1 MDKIHEKVK
10 IFQEFFYSE
19 AVLLQNVQTGRL
31 AMNQLPLSETI
42 QRVEQMIDSGDGDPG
57 RLYHILESL
66 RNNKTLYH
74 SDQVYLEHKL
84 NAEFSLK
91 EEKRYIPDDLLEKI
105 KFIIDSGNGDPGRLQ
120 HIYDMISQNRTL
132 YHSDQ
137 KYLELKLEDL
147 QNNHYVTQNNFEL
160 KKEIPQPYVQ
170 KVKSITEEKITPVIT
185 EEKIPETPAGLS
197 DKLRGSMPK
206 DWVPPNDSS
215 TLTGIY
221 EKIKTEEQRLDDQK
235 RIYDEI
241 NIQRSK
247 LSQLI
252 LNRQEYEKQVKLEQS
267 RLESQIKEEREK
279 IAKQTHFSEEL
290 LNQKKELDKV
300 KSERD
305 KIILKISEE
314 KTKIAKELE
323 AQKKQLVQAQL
334 EQEAI
339 EKQVQK
345 EQTLLAEMTRDQK
358 NRLLKQAQIAH
369 EIKQKQEDLEKARS
383 VYDEIVSQVN
393 QEKEKLSDAQKL
405 KDSIKVQEN
414 DLLSSKK
421 EREKLLAVISKEKEE
436 ITRKM
441 LEEKEKLNSERLL
454 AKQLKKEEKLYE
466 KLKAK
471 REKIDEQIKN
481 KNKKL
486 KEKQQVL
493 KKQIAEKDKKLKSLS
508 KKPLKK
514 NSTASS

>member
-1 MDKIHEKVK
+1 
-10 IFQEFFYSE
+10 
-19 AVLLQNVQTGRL
+19 
-31 AMNQLPLSETI
+31 MNQLTLSDTI
-42 QRVEQMIDSGDGDPG
+42 QRVEQMIDSGNGDPG

-120 HIYDMISQNRTL
+120 HIYDMISQNKTL

-160 KKEIPQPYVQ
+160 KEIPQPYVQ
-170 KVKSITEEKITPVIT
+170 KVETIPEEKITPVIT
-185 EEKIPETPAGLS
+185 EEKIPEPPTGLS

-221 EKIKTEEQRLDDQK
+221 EKIKTEEQKLDDQK

-241 NIQRSK
+241 SIQRSK

-305 KIILKISEE
+305 KIIIKISEE

-323 AQKKQLVQAQL
+323 TQKKQLVQAQL

-358 NRLLKQAQIAH
+358 SRLLKQAEIAH

-405 KDSIKVQEN
+405 KDSIKAQER
-414 DLLSSKK
+414 DLQSSKE

-471 REKIDEQIKN
+471 REKLDEQIKT

-486 KEKQQVL
+486 KEKQQIL

-508 KKPLKK
+508 KKSPKK
-514 NSTASS
+514 KPAVSD